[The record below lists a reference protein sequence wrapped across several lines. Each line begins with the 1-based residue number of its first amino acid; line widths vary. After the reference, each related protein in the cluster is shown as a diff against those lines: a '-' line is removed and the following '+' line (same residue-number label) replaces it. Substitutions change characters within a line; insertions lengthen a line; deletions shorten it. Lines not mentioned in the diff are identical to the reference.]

1 MVTGQLHTL
10 TFLDLDF
17 IECLLELSHIFMI
30 PSPHR
35 IIVFAVEMQKY
46 KPAYYILKTH
56 YIFVAKTV
64 RKYELDQSKHTA
76 I

>member
-1 MVTGQLHTL
+1 
-10 TFLDLDF
+10 
-17 IECLLELSHIFMI
+17 
-30 PSPHR
+30 
-35 IIVFAVEMQKY
+35 MQKY
-46 KPAYYILKTH
+46 KPAHFILKTH